1 MRCES
6 SNFWQE
12 ILNVPDSRSWYECRC
27 PEHMLLE
34 EIFLNGIGKPHNV
47 CYPGDHWAIQRE
59 GWTPKNQRKINLRFH
74 GWAVLFVQYN
84 KNKCFLILKKV
95 KTKNV
100 TMSKFKNNISHY
112 YLLQCEF
119 EHASK
124 EIASIWKLHCIGHNW
139 KVWVHCAFSCD
150 SANCQKKC
158 KHNCIGRS
166 GVVSLL
172 NDSSSCEVSTHLF

>member
-1 MRCES
+1 MNYTKGLLKWMDRPKKGRPRNGTKNISSFQSHPDKKLSIVSLYMLQKMRCES

-112 YLLQCEF
+112 YLL
-119 EHASK
+119 
-124 EIASIWKLHCIGHNW
+124 
-139 KVWVHCAFSCD
+139 
-150 SANCQKKC
+150 
-158 KHNCIGRS
+158 
-166 GVVSLL
+166 
-172 NDSSSCEVSTHLF
+172 